1 MSGNCSM
8 EFIRRRRR
16 LQDINQAMLLSPS
29 TTQACSRSHL
39 CRPPQRR
46 YMAAPPDLESGP
58 SGSPMDAPHFNFSFI
73 SFWDPSAYLPNLAG
87 WAWASNPHEFCTCS
101 WFDWIMPVAQAPQ
114 FLWIY
119 WTVGLLGEA
128 MRNQSC
134 VHCTANGRCTTL
146 VRKL

>member
-16 LQDINQAMLLSPS
+16 LQDIKQAMLLSPS
-29 TTQACSRSHL
+29 TTPACSCTHL

-46 YMAAPPDLESGP
+46 YIA
-58 SGSPMDAPHFNFSFI
+58 APHFNFSFI
-73 SFWDPSAYLPNLAG
+73 FFWDSLAYLPNLAG

-101 WFDWIMPVAQAPQ
+101 WFDWIWFDWIWYDWIMPAAQAPQ

-119 WTVGLLGEA
+119 WTVGILGEA

-134 VHCTANGRCTTL
+134 VHCTANGCCATL